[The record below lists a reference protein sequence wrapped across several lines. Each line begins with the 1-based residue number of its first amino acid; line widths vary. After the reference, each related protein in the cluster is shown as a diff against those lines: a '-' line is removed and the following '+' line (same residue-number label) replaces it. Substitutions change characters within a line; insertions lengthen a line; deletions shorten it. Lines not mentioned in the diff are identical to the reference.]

1 MKIMNN
7 NEKLAKIAVHKSL
20 LKEYSNSSNERIVYM
35 DDGTEFQIQIFNPYT
50 YTIGVS
56 FNFNNNLQGNSNLL
70 VLRPGERVW
79 LDRYLDNESRLL
91 FSTYEVGNSQAAKEA
106 IKDNGN
112 LCIKFYKEQEKH
124 NWNNT
129 IFVNT
134 NINAEPW
141 NHVDVYYKNQPK
153 SYCDQSDRSL
163 NFCGDNIS
171 CYNSSVDLCS
181 AEISGAASI
190 NTVLSASAA
199 TAATSCTYDAAST
212 TYTSASASTD
222 TYKPTKLSKTR
233 SKSIETGR
241 IEEGSHSNQKF
252 SYVHKD
258 FEYWSFK
265 TEYIKILP
273 TSQKQ
278 INANDLKKIYCH
290 ECGRKINTKYKFC
303 PYCGA
308 AQ

>member
-7 NEKLAKIAVHKSL
+7 NEKLAKVAVNKSL

-35 DDGTEFQIQIFNPYT
+35 NNGTEFQIQIFNPYT

-56 FNFNNNLQGNSNLL
+56 FNFNNNLRGNSNLL

-91 FSTYEVGNSQAAKEA
+91 FSTYEVGNSQAVKDA

-124 NWNNT
+124 NWDNH

-141 NHVDVYYKNQPK
+141 NNVDVYFKNQPK
-153 SYCDQSDRSL
+153 SYCDQNDRSL
-163 NFCGDNIS
+163 NFCADSIS
-171 CYNSSVDLCS
+171 CFNGFIDYGLN
-181 AEISGAASI
+181 GAASV
-190 NTVLSASAA
+190 NSAL
-199 TAATSCTYDAAST
+199 TSCDCNIGST
-212 TYTSASASTD
+212 TYTSANASTD
-222 TYKPTKLSKTR
+222 TYKPTKLSKLR

-252 SYVHKD
+252 SYVNKD
-258 FEYWSFK
+258 FECWPFK

-273 TSQKQ
+273 SSQKQ
-278 INANDLKKIYCH
+278 INANDLTKKYCH
-290 ECGRKINTKYKFC
+290 ECGRKLNQKYKFC

-308 AQ
+308 KQ

>member
-1 MKIMNN
+1 MNN
-7 NEKLAKIAVHKSL
+7 NEKLARIAINKSL

-35 DDGTEFQIQIFNPYT
+35 NDGTEFQIQIFNPYS

-56 FNFNNNLQGNSNLL
+56 FNFNNNLQGNSNFL

-91 FSTYEVGNSQAAKEA
+91 FSTYEVGASQAVKEA

-112 LCIKFYKEQEKH
+112 LCIKFYKEREKH
-124 NWNNT
+124 NWGNIIYVNNA
-129 IFVNT
+129 
-134 NINAEPW
+134 INAEPW

-153 SYCDQSDRSL
+153 SYCDQNDRSL
-163 NFCGDNIS
+163 NFCTDSVS
-171 CYNSSVDLCS
+171 CYNASIDSGL
-181 AEISGAASI
+181 SGAASV
-190 NTVLSASAA
+190 NTVLTSFDCNISASA
-199 TAATSCTYDAAST
+199 CTYDAAST
-212 TYTSASASTD
+212 TYTSASASAD

-252 SYVHKD
+252 SYVQKD
-258 FEYWSFK
+258 FDYWPFK

-278 INANDLKKIYCH
+278 INSNDLKKRYCH
-290 ECGRKINTKYKFC
+290 ECGRKLNQKYKFC

-308 AQ
+308 EQ